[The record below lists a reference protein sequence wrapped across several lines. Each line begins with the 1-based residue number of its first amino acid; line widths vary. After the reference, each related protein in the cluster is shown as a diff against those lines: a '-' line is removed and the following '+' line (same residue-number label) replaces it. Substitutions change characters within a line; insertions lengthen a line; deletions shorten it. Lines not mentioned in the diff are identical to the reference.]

1 VVPCPST
8 DPRAARLARELGVP
22 VAFDV
27 NLREHLWLGLEEARE
42 AVEPLLNLS
51 IIVKLGD
58 DELEPLLDTANT
70 QEAAE
75 RLLGRGI
82 SLVLISF
89 GERGAFSARGAPTTP
104 QGGSAGA
111 SRPSRS
117 RPWTLRGPE
126 TLSSP
131 RHWPTSLMIPAG
143 PYEEERVREATHRG
157 SAAGA
162 LACTDYGAMRALPT
176 KDELE
181 HFLDGQK

>member
-1 VVPCPST
+1 MVPCPST

-89 GERGAFSARGAPTTP
+89 GERGAYYATGGVSGCVPAFEVEAMDTKGA
-104 QGGSAGA
+104 GDAF
-111 SRPSRS
+111 
-117 RPWTLRGPE
+117 L
-126 TLSSP
+126 
-131 RHWPTSLMIPAG
+131 
-143 PYEEERVREATHRG
+143 
-157 SAAGA
+157 AAA
-162 LACTDYGAMRALPT
+162 LA
-176 KDELE
+176 
-181 HFLDGQK
+181 FLSDDPRRSL

>member
-1 VVPCPST
+1 MVPCPST

-82 SLVLISF
+82 SLVLISL
-89 GERGAFSARGAPTTP
+89 GERGAYFAT
-104 QGGSAGA
+104 GGSAGA

-181 HFLDGQK
+181 RFLDGQK

>member
-51 IIVKLGD
+51 IVVKLGD

-104 QGGSAGA
+104 QGGQRV
-111 SRPSRS
+111 RPG
-117 RPWTLRGPE
+117 LRG
-126 TLSSP
+126 
-131 RHWPTSLMIPAG
+131 
-143 PYEEERVREATHRG
+143 RG
-157 SAAGA
+157 HG
-162 LACTDYGAMRALPT
+162 
-176 KDELE
+176 
-181 HFLDGQK
+181 H

>member
-1 VVPCPST
+1 MVPCPST

-27 NLREHLWLGLEEARE
+27 NLREHLCLGLEEARE

-82 SLVLISF
+82 SLVLISL
-89 GERGAFSARGAPTTP
+89 GERGAYYATGGFSGCVPAFEVEAVDTTA
-104 QGGSAGA
+104 AGDA
-111 SRPSRS
+111 F
-117 RPWTLRGPE
+117 LAAALAY
-126 TLSSP
+126 LSDD
-131 RHWPTSLMIPAG
+131 PAG

-162 LACTDYGAMRALPT
+162 QACTDYGAMRALPT

-181 HFLDGQK
+181 RFLDGQK